1 MRLQDLGFPGFG
13 YAPWGAGTPVVT
25 NPGGSNTAAGTQP
38 GVSSGSTTNGLDV
51 GGNGSAAAA
60 SLNTDPGEIA
70 GFSMRLSYSS
80 TLVQRA
86 PAANTTSGAPVTS
99 DPPAA
104 NPASPQQ
111 IITNFIQTVMA
122 KLGRGSD
129 DSDSHLRISSR
140 WKLHL
145 LAQALPAYAQA
156 QAADADAPR
165 TTTTTT
171 ASTTPAAAAQNAPP
185 TAVQAA
191 TSAAAAT
198 PRVASNRY
206 PTLQA
211 ARLAADT
218 LSQLAQ

>member
-1 MRLQDLGFPGFG
+1 MRLQDLGFQGFG

-25 NPGGSNTAAGTQP
+25 NPGASNTAAGTQP

-86 PAANTTSGAPVTS
+86 PAANTTSAAPVTS

-111 IITNFIQTVMA
+111 IITRH
-122 KLGRGSD
+122 GRQPQPRQ
-129 DSDSHLRISSR
+129 LRQPQPHKMR
-140 WKLHL
+140 RP
-145 LAQALPAYAQA
+145 QPCRQRLP
-156 QAADADAPR
+156 
-165 TTTTTT
+165 
-171 ASTTPAAAAQNAPP
+171 
-185 TAVQAA
+185 
-191 TSAAAAT
+191 
-198 PRVASNRY
+198 
-206 PTLQA
+206 
-211 ARLAADT
+211 
-218 LSQLAQ
+218 

>member
-1 MRLQDLGFPGFG
+1 VQDAF
-13 YAPWGAGTPVVT
+13 
-25 NPGGSNTAAGTQP
+25 
-38 GVSSGSTTNGLDV
+38 
-51 GGNGSAAAA
+51 AAAA
-60 SLNTDPGEIA
+60 SLNIDPGEIA
-70 GFSMRLSYSS
+70 GFSMKLSYSS
-80 TLVQRA
+80 IVVQRA
-86 PAANTTSGAPVTS
+86 SAANTTSAAPVTSDASASGSTPGTPAAGASAPGAASNASTS

-185 TAVQAA
+185 TVVQAA
-191 TSAAAAT
+191 TSAAAAM